1 MVKFGENVLSD
12 GQTLFDG
19 IPTNNNLGGAIILG
33 NENNN
38 YTGTD
43 KDDVILG
50 GTGKDTIRGAAGNDV
65 ITGLG
70 GNNVLAGDQGDDILA
85 GGGISVENNKT
96 IRVNGDT
103 SGVDELFGGDG
114 SDTFVLGGKAQQGSS
129 TVVFYDEKGNNDYAL
144 IADFNSREDK
154 ILLGGTK
161 DDYRLSSTSS
171 GLPEGLGVYKGD
183 ELIAIVQG
191 DTNLNISAKYFEFS

>member
-1 MVKFGENVLSD
+1 MVRVADNLLGD

-33 NENNN
+33 NDNND

-50 GTGKDTIRGAAGNDV
+50 GTGNDTIRGAAGNDV

-70 GNNVLAGDQGDDILA
+70 GNNILAGDKGDDILA
-85 GGGISVENNKT
+85 GGGISVENDKT

-103 SGVDELFGGDG
+103 SGIDYLYGDDGGDI
-114 SDTFVLGGKAQQGSS
+114 FVLGGKSQQGSS
-129 TVVFYDEKGNNDYAL
+129 TVVFYDEKGNNDYGVV
-144 IADFNSREDK
+144 ADFNSREDK
-154 ILLGGTK
+154 ILLGGAK
-161 DDYRLSSTSS
+161 EDYRLTSTNS
-171 GLPEGLGVYKGD
+171 GLPEGLGVYKGE

-191 DTNLNISAKYFEFS
+191 DINLDINAKYFEFS

>member
-1 MVKFGENVLSD
+1 MVEFGEDVLEK

-19 IPTNNNLGGAIILG
+19 IPNNLGSAIILG
-33 NENNN
+33 NENND

-43 KDDVILG
+43 KDDVIVG
-50 GTGKDTIRGAAGNDV
+50 GTGNDTIRGAAGNDV

-70 GNNVLAGDQGDDILA
+70 GNNILAGDRGDDILA
-85 GGGISVENNKT
+85 GGGINVQDDKT
-96 IRVNGDT
+96 IRISLDT
-103 SGVDELFGGDG
+103 SGIDYLYGGDG
-114 SDTFVLGGKAQQGSS
+114 GDTFVLGGKVQQGSS
-129 TVVFYDEKGNNDYAL
+129 TTVFYDEKGNNDYGV
-144 IADFNSREDK
+144 IADFNSNEDK
-154 ILLGGTK
+154 ILLGGAK

-191 DTNLNISAKYFEFS
+191 DTNLNINAKYFEFS

>member
-1 MVKFGENVLSD
+1 VVEFGNNILGD
-12 GQTLFDG
+12 NQTLFDG
-19 IPTNNNLGGAIILG
+19 IPNNLGSAIVLG
-33 NENNN
+33 NENND

-43 KDDVILG
+43 KDDVVVG
-50 GTGKDTIRGAAGNDV
+50 GSGNDTIRGAAGNDI

-70 GNNVLAGDQGDDILA
+70 GNNILAGDQGNDTLA
-85 GGGISVENNKT
+85 GGGINVRDDKT
-96 IRVNGDT
+96 IFITGDT
-103 SGVDELFGGDG
+103 NGNGA
-114 SDTFVLGGKAQQGSS
+114 DTFVLGGKTQQNPS
-129 TVVFYDEKGNNDYAL
+129 TVVFYDEKGNNDYGV
-144 IADFNSREDK
+144 IADFDSREDK
-154 ILLGGTK
+154 IVLGGTK

>member
-1 MVKFGENVLSD
+1 VVEFGKTLLGEN
-12 GQTLFDG
+12 QTLFDG

-33 NENNN
+33 NENND

-50 GTGKDTIRGAAGNDV
+50 GTGNDTIRGAAGNDV

-70 GNNVLAGDQGDDILA
+70 GNNILAGDQGDDILA
-85 GGGISVENNKT
+85 GGGISVENDKT
-96 IRVNGDT
+96 IRINGDT

-114 SDTFVLGGKAQQGSS
+114 SDIFVLGGKAQQDSS
-129 TVVFYDEKGNNDYAL
+129 TVVFYDEKGNNDYAV
-144 IADFNSREDK
+144 ISDFNSREDK
-154 ILLGGTK
+154 ILLGGAK
-161 DDYRLSSTSS
+161 EDYRLTSTNS

-191 DTNLNISAKYFEFS
+191 DTNLDINAKYFEFS